1 MRYFIIHNLAQDQ
14 PEVVRFA
21 ALLRGT
27 ESAWQALSYGLG
39 SLAVFGEVGGIY
51 LNLGLWAVSIYPAWL
66 VLRHFGASK
75 SPSDETD
82 DGKTAPARDSPDASS
97 VEEVQHVNFTSKV
110 AV

>member
-1 MRYFIIHNLAQDQ
+1 M
-14 PEVVRFA
+14 RFA

-39 SLAVFGEVGGIY
+39 SLTVFGEVGGIY

-75 SPSDETD
+75 TQVEEGGEVKAGQVVGSHDT
-82 DGKTAPARDSPDASS
+82 SS
-97 VEEVQHVNFTSKV
+97 VEEVQQVSIDSKHN
-110 AV
+110 